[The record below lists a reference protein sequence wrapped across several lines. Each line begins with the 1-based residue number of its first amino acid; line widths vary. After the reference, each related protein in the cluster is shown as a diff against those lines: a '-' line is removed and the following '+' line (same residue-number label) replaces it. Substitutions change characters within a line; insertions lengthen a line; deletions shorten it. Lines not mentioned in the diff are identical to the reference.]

1 MGKRTVVIAADMRKP
16 RLHKSFGVQG
26 AQGLSQILIGKA
38 DVQSCI
44 VPTQF
49 ENLSIIPPG
58 AIPPNPAEL
67 LLNNSFA
74 KMIEELRQ
82 SFDYILIDTPPLGLI
97 SDAEIMAEYVDLS
110 LFVVRHDHSMKEAV
124 SKVLGSMN
132 SSSKFWPAAIIFN
145 GLKGRGMSKYGR
157 GYGYGGGYGAGYGYT
172 YGDEKA

>member
-1 MGKRTVVIAADMRKP
+1 
-16 RLHKSFGVQG
+16 
-26 AQGLSQILIGKA
+26 
-38 DVQSCI
+38 
-44 VPTQF
+44 
-49 ENLSIIPPG
+49 
-58 AIPPNPAEL
+58 
-67 LLNNSFA
+67 
-74 KMIEELRQ
+74 MIEELRQ